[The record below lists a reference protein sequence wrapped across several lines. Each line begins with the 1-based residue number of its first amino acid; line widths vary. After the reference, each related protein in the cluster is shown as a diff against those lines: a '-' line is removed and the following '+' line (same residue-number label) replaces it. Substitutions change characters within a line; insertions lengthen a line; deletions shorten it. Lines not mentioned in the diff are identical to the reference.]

1 MVQSNDPTHESHT
14 FKVNKANLE
23 YFRLAETMP
32 ADWESIKSYYQL
44 KDDTIKDLLYIHQVG
59 EKQVT
64 LVSDKIDNLFKNDNR
79 YQMKRVYLG

>member
-1 MVQSNDPTHESHT
+1 MVQSSDPNQQAQTIK
-14 FKVNKANLE
+14 FNKANHE
-23 YFRLAETMP
+23 YFRLSETMP

-64 LVSDKIDNLFKNDNR
+64 LVSKKIDHLFKNDDR